1 MVSRSPS
8 LKHFNFRLSSRTTKV
23 LIGLSTITALTTIAV
38 KSDEGMQRSAKLF
51 ARAAAPLV
59 KYRFYDWYTSD
70 WPIELRTAKFA
81 KLHQQYAPVAVNTVM
96 ELQGFYIKLGQV
108 VAGLDGQFPDEY
120 VQAFKSCLNHCPSRD
135 ITQVMETIEQEL
147 GKPFSEVFAWI
158 DPQPLGSA
166 SIGQV
171 HKAKLA
177 GNGQEVCIKVQH
189 PTAERFFRVDV
200 AASKALTAI
209 AQPAQLPVYDEIEKN
224 FQTEFDYTL
233 EAQNLQEMR
242 LAVESHSEFRHLIVV
257 PKPLMYTK
265 RVLIMEYLK
274 GETLQYKQ
282 REMLKQLA
290 QRENKTVE
298 QLELEIKQKLERGEA
313 LGPAPPSDGVMTM
326 YRVALRTRDY
336 VRNTVCLTYN
346 VAFGYLTGAPLQYE
360 WTSLP
365 LKSEAALD
373 TLYSFFGYM
382 LFHHGLFS
390 SDPHGGNILQLDE
403 GNKLGLIDMG
413 QVKRLDMST
422 RLQFAKLV
430 VALANDCNRPE
441 DTEQIAKLWRECG
454 YVTRNQ
460 MDLPAADCARYF
472 FDRITKDVVEKYGGI
487 ELIAE
492 NLEKADKLIKLP
504 DDFVMPMRLSLLLRF
519 NAMGLGRGLDGLKHS
534 RVTPSWKPY
543 AEEFIRRN
551 S

>member
-1 MVSRSPS
+1 
-8 LKHFNFRLSSRTTKV
+8 
-23 LIGLSTITALTTIAV
+23 
-38 KSDEGMQRSAKLF
+38 
-51 ARAAAPLV
+51 
-59 KYRFYDWYTSD
+59 
-70 WPIELRTAKFA
+70 
-81 KLHQQYAPVAVNTVM
+81 
-96 ELQGFYIKLGQV
+96 
-108 VAGLDGQFPDEY
+108 
-120 VQAFKSCLNHCPSRD
+120 
-135 ITQVMETIEQEL
+135 METIEQEL

-336 VRNTVCLTYN
+336 VRNTVCLT
-346 VAFGYLTGAPLQYE
+346 
-360 WTSLP
+360 
-365 LKSEAALD
+365 
-373 TLYSFFGYM
+373 
-382 LFHHGLFS
+382 